1 MSSGNTNFKIVQ
13 TSSKK
18 KNEYQIISTLLNEIK
33 KNEQIK
39 IRPFDSYEVF
49 AEDIFNIFNRLI
61 LFSYQLS
68 QYLFK
73 KQNYDSLLKQN
84 KVTLSSDIKKFFDK
98 ISSIYMSRFHPKIY
112 SIEQKDN
119 FSIFN
124 CTNKRIYTINYKKEE
139 LSNENIIDKIK
150 KKIENNTNHL
160 ILNETKITQ
169 NIKSISPISSILK
182 HDYQKNFLNQKS
194 FSQTI
199 FNEKKNSNEIGSLKN
214 KKKKNNLR
222 NKMIKKELTPS
233 KKEINIFSKNTF
245 NNSKPIQSIGYL
257 SKKMSKKKINLKKSK
272 PLTSKQRRI
281 KALSKDNINEINYSY
296 TKLPNLNFLISNE
309 NKTKSNSIESKAK
322 FFINSGPK
330 PSIYTS
336 YLLHKYKGVIDNYNE
351 IKQNS
356 PHNYYH
362 NNTFHNN
369 GNYKNIHS
377 ASLSQRTDND
387 DD

>member
-1 MSSGNTNFKIVQ
+1 MSSGNTNFKNAQIL
-13 TSSKK
+13 SKK
-18 KNEYQIISTLLNEIK
+18 TNQYQIISTILNEIK

-39 IRPFDSYEVF
+39 IRPFDSYEIF

-68 QYLFK
+68 QFLFK
-73 KQNYDSLLKQN
+73 KQNYDSLYKQN
-84 KVTLSSDIKKFFDK
+84 KTILSSDIKKFFDK
-98 ISSIYMSRFHPKIY
+98 ISSICKSKFHPQIY
-112 SIEQKDN
+112 SIEQKEN
-119 FSIFN
+119 FSLIN
-124 CTNKRIYTINYKKEE
+124 GINKRTFTLNYKKEE

-150 KKIENNTNHL
+150 KKLENNTNNI
-160 ILNETKITQ
+160 ILNETKNTQ
-169 NIKSISPISSILK
+169 NIKSIFPISSILK
-182 HDYQKNFLNQKS
+182 NENQKKFINQKS
-194 FSQTI
+194 FSQPI
-199 FNEKKNSNEIGSLKN
+199 LHEKKNSNEIEDSKF
-214 KKKKNNLR
+214 KKKKNVR
-222 NKMIKKELTPS
+222 NKMLKKELTPS

-245 NNSKPIQSIGYL
+245 INSKVIQSIGYL

-272 PLTSKQRRI
+272 PLTSKQKRI
-281 KALSKDNINEINYSY
+281 KALSKDNIKEINYSY
-296 TKLPNLNFLISNE
+296 PKLPNLNFLIINE

-356 PHNYYH
+356 PLNYHH
-362 NNTFHNN
+362 NNTFH
-369 GNYKNIHS
+369 GKYKNIYS

-387 DD
+387 DE